1 MEVSGILETL
11 ARVEELLR
19 LLAGGAAIAPQVPA
33 PTPQGAVAQAGFPV
47 ALALAEEV
55 IAQAAPTPQAAPPGL
70 GPSDEGWV
78 ARLPA
83 EGRRWAPAI
92 AEAARRHGLDPRL
105 LAALVWVESS
115 FRPDAV
121 SPAGAVGLTQ
131 LMPATAAGLGVD
143 PRDPLENLEGGAR
156 YLAAQIRRFGSVELG
171 LAAYQA
177 GPAAVAAAGGMP
189 SASTRAYVERVLD
202 RLETLG
208 GTTAPAPAVAARPAL
223 ERPTASPRPELVA
236 SPDGPSS
243 APVRV
248 AGSAGEPR
256 AELLTEAV
264 GGRDA
269 PVRISA
275 PDRAPA
281 PERTPGPDAVS
292 ARDRA
297 PAPTPAP
304 DPASAPAPAPHR
316 AAAPTLGGEG
326 ERIAPRAAA
335 ARIVEAVERLR
346 DATPPR
352 RMAVELPELGGLR
365 VLVEARGTTI
375 HVRPLGGD
383 PVWFEVLVHDL
394 GPGLAARGFD
404 LAGSTG
410 GDPREAPEPQPAR
423 RTRAARPRSREG
435 VRI

>member
-1 MEVSGILETL
+1 MEVSGVLQTL

-33 PTPQGAVAQAGFPV
+33 PTPRGAVAQAGFPV

-55 IAQAAPTPQAAPPGL
+55 VARAGPTAQAAPPGL

-83 EGRRWAPAI
+83 GGRRWAPAI

-143 PRDPLENLEGGAR
+143 PHDPLENLEGGAR

-171 LAAYQA
+171 LAVYQA
-177 GPAAVAAAGGMP
+177 GPAAVAAAGGIP
-189 SASTRAYVERVLD
+189 SGSTRAYVGRVLD
-202 RLETLG
+202 RLEVLG
-208 GTTAPAPAVAARPAL
+208 GGVASAPAVAARPAL
-223 ERPTASPRPELVA
+223 ERPVASPRRELVA
-236 SPDGPSS
+236 PPG

-248 AGSAGEPR
+248 AGAAGEPR
-256 AELLTEAV
+256 AEVLAEAA

-269 PVRISA
+269 PAQILV
-275 PDRAPA
+275 PERAPA
-281 PERTPGPDAVS
+281 PERPPAPDPAS

-297 PAPTPAP
+297 SVPDPAP
-304 DPASAPAPAPHR
+304 DPASAPAPAPDR
-316 AAAPTLGGEG
+316 PGTPVPGGEG

-352 RMAVELPELGGLR
+352 RMAVDLPELGGLR

-375 HVRPLGGD
+375 HVRALGGD
-383 PVWFEVLVHDL
+383 PVWFDALVRDL

-404 LAGSTG
+404 LASSAGRDQRGT
-410 GDPREAPEPQPAR
+410 PEPQPAKQG
-423 RTRAARPRSREG
+423 RAPRPRAREG